1 MAKKRRHSD
10 GHVYQCRR
18 CSKWRGMPSVK
29 ELVFGRIF
37 CCWCGGTCDPGD
49 DELRRLDA
57 IRSQADRHARR
68 MAGF

>member
-1 MAKKRRHSD
+1 
-10 GHVYQCRR
+10 
-18 CSKWRGMPSVK
+18 MPSVK